1 MYGLLTRTWWSVF
14 VRAAFSLA
22 FGAALLAAPD
32 LRLPTLATAFGCFA
46 AVDGAVAVVAAVEG
60 RRDDGLALV
69 LDGCAG
75 LTVSAVVIGWPG
87 ISTLGLLAVAV
98 AWAAV
103 RGGSELFASVAL
115 RRHCPREQLLPA
127 AAAAVLV
134 AAVVLA
140 THPQDSA
147 HDIQRVLGAAA
158 CAAGALL
165 TLFAARLW
173 TFRHRSR
180 RIRRVLISDDFSP
193 GQQQAA

>member
-1 MYGLLTRTWWSVF
+1 MMDDNEVRLNEPLPAPVIEG
-14 VRAAFSLA
+14 VRAAYAPPAGEAYWMSLESRIMA
-22 FGAALLAAPD
+22 RIAD
-32 LRLPTLATAFGCFA
+32 TATARWW
-46 AVDGAVAVVAAVEG
+46 VV
-60 RRDDGLALV
+60 
-69 LDGCAG
+69 
-75 LTVSAVVIGWPG
+75 
-87 ISTLGLLAVAV
+87 LGT
-98 AWAAV
+98 WA
-103 RGGSELFASVAL
+103 RGGIV
-115 RRHCPREQLLPA
+115 

-140 THPQDSA
+140 THPQDRA